1 MDSTGDID
9 VKERYEPIMNTEI
22 QATAIPFKI
31 NSFDIDPDLEKKV
44 NSFVFLKGGRFA
56 LSWEE
61 TIDKK
66 GFDEIEIYNADGS
79 LYLTIPLDYREM
91 CQNLIQLENGTIVAI
106 VAYYYD
112 SYRNDMDVLI
122 KMINLVNDTFT
133 IDSFL
138 FTKKLYNRDSQTY
151 IVPLKDNNSYK
162 NIKIWKN
169 NH

>member
-1 MDSTGDID
+1 
-9 VKERYEPIMNTEI
+9 MNR
-22 QATAIPFKI
+22 
-31 NSFDIDPDLEKKV
+31 
-44 NSFVFLKGGRFA
+44 FVYLKGGRFA

-112 SYRNDMDVLI
+112 SYRNDMDVFI

-138 FTKKLYNRDSQTY
+138 FTKNYLIEIPKL
-151 IVPLKDNNSYK
+151 PLKDNKFETYSLFGS
-162 NIKIWKN
+162 ISIWN
-169 NH
+169 GAALLMQLL